1 MLDSQNLA
9 INAIKPLQTFAQ
21 LNHIVC
27 DFLTQGLYDLGVLQG
42 DITELLAKKACKKYF
57 IHGLGHWLGLD
68 VHDVGDYHSN
78 QQREQLRPFA
88 AGMVMT
94 IEPGIY
100 IPLSDHSVDEKWRGI
115 GVRIEDNILVTTNGF
130 ENLTINAAKSIADIE
145 QLMSQ

>member
-1 MLDSQNLA
+1 
-9 INAIKPLQTFAQ
+9 
-21 LNHIVC
+21 
-27 DFLTQGLYDLGVLQG
+27 
-42 DITELLAKKACKKYF
+42 
-57 IHGLGHWLGLD
+57 
-68 VHDVGDYHSN
+68 
-78 QQREQLRPFA
+78 
-88 AGMVMT
+88 MVMT